1 MRVLNLYQVA
11 YHHATPHGVVS
22 AVHIPDSREPV
33 PDDILATLP
42 PEEAAHASTLRG
54 YRQVQYVG
62 GRIALRQAC
71 GQVGVRP
78 GILRAT
84 ERGAPILP
92 EGFVGS
98 ISHKRDLA
106 VGMVARDG
114 LGTLGVDLEDYAP
127 SRLRIIDHVLTEAE
141 CAELA
146 PLPEDRRWIA
156 LLMRFS
162 IKESIYKALDPYV
175 GRYVG
180 FHEAEVRP
188 DLHGDAEVT
197 LNLKN
202 DEGPFEVRARYEW
215 LWGRLLTSV
224 RIRSACRHSARTA
237 PLKDGSEPPV
247 SDPTP
252 QPEAPPSTTDS

>member
-1 MRVLNLYQVA
+1 
-11 YHHATPHGVVS
+11 
-22 AVHIPDSREPV
+22 
-33 PDDILATLP
+33 
-42 PEEAAHASTLRG
+42 
-54 YRQVQYVG
+54 
-62 GRIALRQAC
+62 
-71 GQVGVRP
+71 
-78 GILRAT
+78 
-84 ERGAPILP
+84 
-92 EGFVGS
+92 VGS
-98 ISHKRDLA
+98 ISHKRNMA

-127 SRLRIIDHVLTEAE
+127 ARLRIIEHVLTEAE

-224 RIRSACRHSARTA
+224 RIRPTCRRTSIPTAGRTPVDPARQA
-237 PLKDGSEPPV
+237 SPD
-247 SDPTP
+247 DPAATP
-252 QPEAPPSTTDS
+252 TETDS

>member
-1 MRVLNLYQVA
+1 MNLYQVA

-33 PDDILATLP
+33 PDDILASLP
-42 PEEAAHASTLRG
+42 SEEAAHAKTLRG

-78 GILRAT
+78 GVLRAT
-84 ERGAPILP
+84 DRGAPVLP
-92 EGFVGS
+92 AGYTGS
-98 ISHKRDLA
+98 ISHKRTLA
-106 VGMVARDG
+106 VGMVARSG
-114 LGTLGVDLEDYAP
+114 LGTLGVDLEDYGP
-127 SRLRIIDHVLTEAE
+127 PRLRIIEHVLTEAE

-146 PLPEDRRWIA
+146 PLPDDRRWIA

-202 DEGPFEVRARYEW
+202 GEGPFEVRARYEW

-224 RIRSACRHSARTA
+224 RIRPTTRGTPCAA
-237 PLKDGSEPPV
+237 PSREASPTDADDP
-247 SDPTP
+247 SD
-252 QPEAPPSTTDS
+252 APSHTDS